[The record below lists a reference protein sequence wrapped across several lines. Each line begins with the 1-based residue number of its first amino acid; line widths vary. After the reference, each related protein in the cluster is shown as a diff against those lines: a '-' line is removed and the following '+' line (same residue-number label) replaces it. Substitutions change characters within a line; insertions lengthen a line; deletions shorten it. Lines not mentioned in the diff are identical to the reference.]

1 MQNIRLL
8 LIILLLLIISIN
20 SYRLSSFKTS
30 ILYQKCNANL
40 FSININVDNKIENLD
55 NINIDNNISSS
66 ESNKNN
72 NKNRNNVFNINNI
85 IKKMNKVI
93 VSTALMVSSL
103 NVPLLKQR
111 RNIISGTR

>member
-8 LIILLLLIISIN
+8 LIILLVLIISIN

-30 ILYQKCNANL
+30 ILYQKYNANL

-55 NINIDNNISSS
+55 NINIDNNIS
-66 ESNKNN
+66 SNKNN